1 MSTTT
6 APTNQAVQ
14 QPQQQPLV
22 VFSHADK
29 LKDNDNYMT
38 PEGAWKAIVAYIPKN
53 RIIWEP
59 FYGDG
64 KSGEFL
70 RKLGFEVIHEN
81 KDFFLHNEGE
91 IVVSNP
97 PFSIKKEVLTR
108 LKELGKPFIL
118 LLPTA
123 TQQTKY
129 FQGLFGSEIQI
140 IHPNG
145 RINYCERDT
154 GTVVKGCS
162 FDTVYFCWKMNLPE
176 ANVYLRNAAP
186 APAVPVLAPTPA
198 PSPTGE

>member
-6 APTNQAVQ
+6 APTNQAVE
-14 QPQQQPLV
+14 QPQQQPPV

-118 LLPTA
+118 LLPTP
-123 TQQTKY
+123 TQQTNY
-129 FQGLFGSEIQI
+129 FQDLFGSEMQF
-140 IHPNG
+140 IHPKS
-145 RINYCERDT
+145 RIHYCEPGT

-162 FDTVYFCWKMNLPE
+162 FDSLYFCWKMNLPHT
-176 ANVYLRNAAP
+176 NMYLRNPAP
-186 APAVPVLAPTPA
+186 APVPVPAPTPA